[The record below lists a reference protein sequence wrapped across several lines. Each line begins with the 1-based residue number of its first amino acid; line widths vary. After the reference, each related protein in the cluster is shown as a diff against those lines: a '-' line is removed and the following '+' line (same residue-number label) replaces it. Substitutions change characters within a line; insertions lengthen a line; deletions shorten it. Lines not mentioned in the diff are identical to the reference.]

1 MTLLKSRNCT
11 VHVDTD
17 NVLGLMLDKK
27 RYFAPGQLEVNEWQ
41 SPDKNVVLE
50 IDSPDQDLVEC
61 NCLHCIPVPSTL
73 TPEKAVL
80 LPPLIFA
87 LRIWER
93 LGLELGEAAIY
104 TAGSSLSRLVGQVAA
119 WRGAIPVI
127 QLGKEKEN
135 DSSLKA
141 LEFFAIDDTEDS
153 IRLLS
158 DRIKDKPGT
167 AIVELSGLPECMD
180 IILEIIPKWGRIM
193 CAAHSGSPLTID
205 FYNNI
210 HRKGVTVQSYAYGQH
225 SLLLDNTVDLHE
237 QIDQACKI
245 LSNEQMSAI
254 CKELIYTG

>member
-41 SPDKNVVLE
+41 SSDKNVVLE

-61 NCLHCIPVPSTL
+61 DCLQCIPVPSTL
-73 TPEKAVL
+73 TPQKAVL

-87 LRIWER
+87 LRVWER

-104 TAGSSLSRLVGQVAA
+104 TAGSSLSSIIGQVAA

-127 QLGKEKEN
+127 QLGKEEEN
-135 DSSLKA
+135 DSNLNPV
-141 LEFFAIDDTEDS
+141 EFIATDDVEGS

-158 DRIKDKPGT
+158 KRIKNKPGL
-167 AIVELSGLPECMD
+167 AVVELSGNPEIID

-193 CAAHSGSPLTID
+193 CASHSGSPLTID

-210 HRKGVTVQSYAYGQH
+210 HRKGVTVQSYAYGRH
-225 SLLLDNTVDLHE
+225 SLLLDNTVGLHE

-254 CKELIYTG
+254 CKDLIYTG